1 MKMNNPL
8 FNLKKYLFL
17 LAGVLFISLSAQ
29 KKFTLVIDPGHGN
42 KNGSARTYS
51 DLGEVREDHVV
62 LAVGLKLGKL
72 LEKNKDIKVIFTRT
86 SDVLP
91 SLTERTNLANRSKA
105 DLFVSIHCNATGTTN
120 GSAYGTETYIQGP
133 NQNSTNLEVAKRE
146 NSVIYLDKED
156 RQNFASYDP
165 NSPESLIALKLQ
177 QSKYLE
183 SSLLIGSMVEENF
196 EKKDKRLSRGVK
208 QANLHVLR
216 LNAMPSILVET
227 GFVNNYEEAQYLI
240 SEKGQQEIAESIY
253 DAIIGYKKAVERNRG
268 TVSTEEAKPVKVEA
282 PLKNDFRILL
292 MTTQNRYNENDP
304 ALRGLN
310 YILPIKE
317 GVFYKYYY
325 ATTNLA
331 SVKDGNIKT
340 AKDAGFINAVAIGF
354 IPNAVISKG
363 YYTIEVAVSK
373 EKLNSSSYILQT
385 LKDIKRDKRDGTFY
399 YTFGKVN
406 TLESAIKF
414 QKTLEEKGIKNT
426 IIEKV
431 TE

>member
-1 MKMNNPL
+1 MVN
-8 FNLKKYLFL
+8 FL
-17 LAGVLFISLSAQ
+17 
-29 KKFTLVIDPGHGN
+29 
-42 KNGSARTYS
+42 
-51 DLGEVREDHVV
+51 
-62 LAVGLKLGKL
+62 
-72 LEKNKDIKVIFTRT
+72 KNKDIKVIFTRT

-240 SEKGQQEIAESIY
+240 SEK
-253 DAIIGYKKAVERNRG
+253 VNR
-268 TVSTEEAKPVKVEA
+268 K
-282 PLKNDFRILL
+282 LL
-292 MTTQNRYNENDP
+292 NLFTMQ
-304 ALRGLN
+304 LLV
-310 YILPIKE
+310 IK
-317 GVFYKYYY
+317 
-325 ATTNLA
+325 
-331 SVKDGNIKT
+331 SC
-340 AKDAGFINAVAIGF
+340 
-354 IPNAVISKG
+354 
-363 YYTIEVAVSK
+363 
-373 EKLNSSSYILQT
+373 
-385 LKDIKRDKRDGTFY
+385 
-399 YTFGKVN
+399 
-406 TLESAIKF
+406 
-414 QKTLEEKGIKNT
+414 
-426 IIEKV
+426 
-431 TE
+431 

>member
-17 LAGVLFISLSAQ
+17 LAGCLFISLSAQ
-29 KKFTLVIDPGHGN
+29 KKFVLVIDPGHGN
-42 KNGSARTYS
+42 RNGSARNYS

-105 DLFVSIHCNATGTTN
+105 DLFVSIHCNSTGTTN
-120 GSAYGTETYIQGP
+120 SAAYGTETFVQGP
-133 NQNSTNLEVAKRE
+133 NQNNTNLEVAKRE
-146 NSVIYLDKED
+146 NSVIFLDKED
-156 RQNFASYDP
+156 RQNFASYDA

-196 EKKDKRLSRGVK
+196 EKKDKRYSRGVK

-227 GFVNNYEEAQYLI
+227 GFVNNYDDAQYLI

-253 DAIIGYKKAVERNRG
+253 NAIISYK
-268 TVSTEEAKPVKVEA
+268 
-282 PLKNDFRILL
+282 
-292 MTTQNRYNENDP
+292 
-304 ALRGLN
+304 
-310 YILPIKE
+310 
-317 GVFYKYYY
+317 
-325 ATTNLA
+325 
-331 SVKDGNIKT
+331 
-340 AKDAGFINAVAIGF
+340 NA
-354 IPNAVISKG
+354 
-363 YYTIEVAVSK
+363 
-373 EKLNSSSYILQT
+373 
-385 LKDIKRDKRDGTFY
+385 
-399 YTFGKVN
+399 
-406 TLESAIKF
+406 
-414 QKTLEEKGIKNT
+414 
-426 IIEKV
+426 
-431 TE
+431 

>member
-1 MKMNNPL
+1 MKKHSIL
-8 FNLKKYLFL
+8 FLKK
-17 LAGVLFISLSAQ
+17 V
-29 KKFTLVIDPGHGN
+29 
-42 KNGSARTYS
+42 
-51 DLGEVREDHVV
+51 
-62 LAVGLKLGKL
+62 
-72 LEKNKDIKVIFTRT
+72 
-86 SDVLP
+86 
-91 SLTERTNLANRSKA
+91 NRN
-105 DLFVSIHCNATGTTN
+105 C
-120 GSAYGTETYIQGP
+120 
-133 NQNSTNLEVAKRE
+133 
-146 NSVIYLDKED
+146 
-156 RQNFASYDP
+156 
-165 NSPESLIALKLQ
+165 
-177 QSKYLE
+177 
-183 SSLLIGSMVEENF
+183 
-196 EKKDKRLSRGVK
+196 
-208 QANLHVLR
+208 
-216 LNAMPSILVET
+216 
-227 GFVNNYEEAQYLI
+227 
-240 SEKGQQEIAESIY
+240 ESIY

-406 TLESAIKF
+406 TLESAIKL